1 MGIKREIAIG
11 ERRII
16 GDMLVECVEDE
27 TPVRRESCLT
37 CALFPSEYVEYCKIY
52 TCGANLRK
60 DGRNVH
66 FVEIIDK

>member
-16 GDMLVECVEDE
+16 CGMLVECVEDDKN
-27 TPVRRESCLT
+27 SFFDACNA
-37 CALFPSEYVEYCKIY
+37 CAFFPPECAEYCKIY
-52 TCGANLRK
+52 YCGANLRK

-66 FVEIIDK
+66 FAEIIDK

>member
-11 ERRII
+11 ERRIV
-16 GDMLVECVEDE
+16 GNMLVKCVEDDK
-27 TPVRRESCLT
+27 ESHFNACTT
-37 CALFPSEYVEYCKIY
+37 CAFLPAECAEYCKLY
-52 TCGANLRK
+52 VCGANLRK